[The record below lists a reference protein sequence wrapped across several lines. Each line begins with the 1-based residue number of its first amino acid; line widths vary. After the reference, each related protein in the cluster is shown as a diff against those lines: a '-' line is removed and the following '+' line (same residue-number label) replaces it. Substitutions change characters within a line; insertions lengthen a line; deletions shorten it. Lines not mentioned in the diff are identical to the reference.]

1 MKLEEILDK
10 TNTQMKV
17 KIFSTNQVLINNSKI
32 SLAVSLVLEEIFLI
46 ISNENKNRQTLK
58 L

>member
-10 TNTQMKV
+10 MNKQMKV
-17 KIFSTNQVLINNSKI
+17 KIFSTNLALINNSKI
-32 SLAVSLVLEEIFLI
+32 SLAVSPVLEEIFLI

>member
-10 TNTQMKV
+10 TNKQMKV
-17 KIFSTNQVLINNSKI
+17 KIFSTNLALINNSKI
-32 SLAVSLVLEEIFLI
+32 SLAVSPVLEEIFLI